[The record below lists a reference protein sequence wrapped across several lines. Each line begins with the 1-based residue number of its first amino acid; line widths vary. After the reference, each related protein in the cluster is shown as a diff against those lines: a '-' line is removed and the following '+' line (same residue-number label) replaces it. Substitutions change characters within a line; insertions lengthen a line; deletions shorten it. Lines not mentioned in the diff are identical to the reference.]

1 MTQFC
6 SEPVS
11 QEFVERQTLR
21 ERIAEGITEEEAW
34 RLFQQI
40 VEALV
45 HISNRGIV
53 CRFCSRIN
61 RDNQFLR
68 SSIEI

>member
-1 MTQFC
+1 MAYFC
-6 SEPVS
+6 SQS
-11 QEFVERQTLR
+11 ILQEFVERQTLR

-53 CRFCSRIN
+53 RRFCSR
-61 RDNQFLR
+61 DCL
-68 SSIEI
+68 

>member
-1 MTQFC
+1 MISILSQ
-6 SEPVS
+6 PAS

-53 CRFCSRIN
+53 RLFR
-61 RDNQFLR
+61 LR
-68 SSIEI
+68 E

>member
-1 MTQFC
+1 MVRLFGVYVYIHSQPT
-6 SEPVS
+6 S
-11 QEFVERQTLR
+11 QEFVEKQTLR
-21 ERIAEGITEEEAW
+21 ERIAEGISEEEAW

-53 CRFCSRIN
+53 CRFCSHERA
-61 RDNQFLR
+61 R
-68 SSIEI
+68 

>member
-1 MTQFC
+1 
-6 SEPVS
+6 VS

-21 ERIAEGITEEEAW
+21 ERIAEVITEEEAW

-53 CRFCSRIN
+53 CLFC
-61 RDNQFLR
+61 LLA
-68 SSIEI
+68 

>member
-1 MTQFC
+1 MVCFFGARRIHHLI
-6 SEPVS
+6 VA
-11 QEFVERQTLR
+11 QEFVEKQTLR
-21 ERIAEGITEEEAW
+21 ERIAEGIAEEEAW

-53 CRFCSRIN
+53 WTF
-61 RDNQFLR
+61 R
-68 SSIEI
+68 SHDCTH

>member
-1 MTQFC
+1 MAYFC
-6 SEPVS
+6 SQSIS

-53 CRFCSRIN
+53 RRFYSR
-61 RDNQFLR
+61 DCL
-68 SSIEI
+68 